1 MKHHIFT
8 SPSAYWVFKMLL
20 KKEKLHEKALYFHD
34 DLSFGPIAGFLK
46 NKYKK
51 HRNAWKLKNVHKNFE
66 KAHCISKTSPLA
78 MELPD
83 NWEYKRYKKFERK
96 VKKIKKKDEIYM
108 YLDEQAGDYLFL
120 WYFLSFCRREDVKVF
135 FNATEN
141 RLGAHNQAQMK
152 NFLGK
157 GKVLKIEEQ
166 EKFKK
171 IFREIPKKSLLRILE
186 DGEVKTRE
194 INTFDDEII
203 ENFITKKWQKL
214 FRIAGNFLL
223 KNYEKGIDREEF
235 FYHRI
240 FALEKTGKI
249 QTKIEYEM
257 LPRMWKGFPARKK
270 GFICVRK

>member
-1 MKHHIFT
+1 
-8 SPSAYWVFKMLL
+8 
-20 KKEKLHEKALYFHD
+20 
-34 DLSFGPIAGFLK
+34 
-46 NKYKK
+46 
-51 HRNAWKLKNVHKNFE
+51 
-66 KAHCISKTSPLA
+66 
-78 MELPD
+78 
-83 NWEYKRYKKFERK
+83 
-96 VKKIKKKDEIYM
+96 
-108 YLDEQAGDYLFL
+108 
-120 WYFLSFCRREDVKVF
+120 
-135 FNATEN
+135 
-141 RLGAHNQAQMK
+141 MK

-257 LPRMWKGFPARKK
+257 LPRM
-270 GFICVRK
+270 